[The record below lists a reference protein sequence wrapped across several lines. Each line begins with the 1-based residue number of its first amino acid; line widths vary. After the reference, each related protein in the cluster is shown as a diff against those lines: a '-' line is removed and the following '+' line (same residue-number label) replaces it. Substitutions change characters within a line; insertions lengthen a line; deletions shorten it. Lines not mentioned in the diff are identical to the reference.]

1 MQGLTTQCV
10 IFSSNSLSKCPY
22 WMVDFFLCSK
32 SETQSLVAPPV
43 FQFAKYMDLFIKL
56 SCIAR
61 ASRLALSPSRLL
73 SQWMNNC
80 DFSLSF
86 YDATWRGTAQQ
97 ASIKQTVH
105 ENKLWKPAAQR
116 IAESGRQ
123 VTPPPTLPPQKNKQQ
138 KFAKCPHARG
148 RSTLQ
153 VMDFEGAEMFIW
165 RDEQNYGGGM
175 RGSCRMCHVARK
187 KCWWEPWIY
196 VLKVGVELR
205 WIIWGDRLGDQAIK
219 NPNVSRRSWLPHP
232 DAVEKGAGDILWRA
246 AASPNYWF
254 PHF

>member
-1 MQGLTTQCV
+1 MSLLNGGFLPLLKEWDSV
-10 IFSSNSLSKCPY
+10 ISGAPCLSTCKIYGFIYPTKLHRQSITARSVPISAFVS
-22 WMVDFFLCSK
+22 VDEQL
-32 SETQSLVAPPV
+32 
-43 FQFAKYMDLFIKL
+43 
-56 SCIAR
+56 
-61 ASRLALSPSRLL
+61 RLL
-73 SQWMNNC
+73 IMPLWRW
-80 DFSLSF
+80 
-86 YDATWRGTAQQ
+86 ATWRGTAQQ
-97 ASIKQTVH
+97 ASVKQTVH

-123 VTPPPTLPPQKNKQQ
+123 VTPPPQKNKQQ

-153 VMDFEGAEMFIW
+153 VMDFEGAEMFIR

-205 WIIWGDRLGDQAIK
+205 RIIWGDRLGDQAIK
-219 NPNVSRRSWLPHP
+219 NPNVCRRSWLPHP
-232 DAVEKGAGDILWRA
+232 DAVETGQETYYGGRPPALIID
-246 AASPNYWF
+246 F
-254 PHF
+254 PIFKRGRDLFVFYYYSLLLN